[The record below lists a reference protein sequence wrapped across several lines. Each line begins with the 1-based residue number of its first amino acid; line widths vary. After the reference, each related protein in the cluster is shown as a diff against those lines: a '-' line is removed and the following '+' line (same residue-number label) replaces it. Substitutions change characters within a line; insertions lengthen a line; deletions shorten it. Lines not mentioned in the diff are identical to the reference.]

1 MANPTEELVIL
12 THAEYVR
19 LKQDLKEA
27 GLDLCYTAQAGQ
39 PLRLDWSA
47 HLFQDA
53 KFLQQLEERR
63 PHDPAYRIAS
73 VRHLKKGSWF
83 RPDEF
88 GVSFHTTGDLQQ
100 DALAQYLAA
109 HHIRSSRE
117 APKAM
122 LGSL

>member
-1 MANPTEELVIL
+1 MDNPTEKLVIL
-12 THAEYVR
+12 THAEYTR

-53 KFLQQLEERR
+53 KFLQQVEERR
-63 PHDPAYRIAS
+63 PDDPAYRIAS
-73 VRHLKKGSWF
+73 VRYLKKGGWF

-100 DALAQYLAA
+100 DELAQYLTD
-109 HHIRSSRE
+109 HQIRSSTE

>member
-1 MANPTEELVIL
+1 MDNTTQELVIL

-53 KFLQQLEERR
+53 KFIQQLKERC
-63 PHDPAYRIAS
+63 PDDPAYRIAS
-73 VRHLKKGSWF
+73 VRHLKKGGWF

-88 GVSFHTTGDLQQ
+88 GVSFHTTGDRQQ
-100 DALAQYLAA
+100 DELAQYLAD
-109 HHIRSSRE
+109 HHIRSSS
-117 APKAM
+117 ASPKAM

>member
-1 MANPTEELVIL
+1 MANTTEALVIL

-19 LKQDLKEA
+19 LKQDLQEA

-39 PLRLDWSA
+39 PVRLDWSA

-63 PHDPAYRIAS
+63 PEDPAYRIAS
-73 VRHLKKGSWF
+73 VRYLKKGGWF
-83 RPDEF
+83 RPDAF
-88 GVSFHTTGDLQQ
+88 GVSFHTTGDRQQ
-100 DALAQYLAA
+100 DELAHYLAE
-109 HHIRSSRE
+109 HQIRSSRE